1 MVFLKVDVIIY
12 SYGTQASI
20 SIKTIATKSGG
31 AFMKIYAYN
40 EYSLLFLKLIMYKRK
55 INFALIII
63 IDAKI
68 IKRTN

>member
-1 MVFLKVDVIIY
+1 MGRKRPSVSKQWQLRV
-12 SYGTQASI
+12 
-20 SIKTIATKSGG
+20 GG

>member
-1 MVFLKVDVIIY
+1 MDPN
-12 SYGTQASI
+12 I
-20 SIKTIATKSGG
+20 SVGFEPGST
-31 AFMKIYAYN
+31 MKIYAYN

>member
-1 MVFLKVDVIIY
+1 
-12 SYGTQASI
+12 
-20 SIKTIATKSGG
+20 
-31 AFMKIYAYN
+31 MKIYAYN

-68 IKRTN
+68 IKRAN